1 MSIGLAVALV
11 GLTSLAMAILLVPLL
26 VRRQRTASRDAYNLA
41 VYRDQLAEV
50 ERDLAR
56 GVLTAEQADAAR
68 TEIGR
73 RILALN
79 PAVTAA
85 GPSSAIPFA
94 TATAAVLLLPFAAW
108 ALYAALGSPGMPD
121 QPYASRGANPG
132 PAAAQNAGQAANA
145 GERAPHVDMAEAV
158 QKLTAHL
165 KENPDDLTGWVLLA
179 RSDMSLGRYQEAA
192 EAYKRAV
199 DLSDKR
205 ADILG
210 DWGEALVLATS
221 GTVTAAA
228 KEAFEAGLKD
238 PELAPRS
245 RYYLALAQMQQGD
258 TKGALQA
265 WVDLEADSP
274 ADADWL
280 PMVRKRIEQTSTSL
294 GVDPAGLKPSAGAD
308 RPKPVAAAAPPA
320 HPPMKT
326 PPAAAPAPS
335 APPPTTT
342 AGATPAT
349 GSAPDPQKVREAQ
362 QALAGA
368 SPQDRQAM
376 INSMVERLA
385 ARLEQQPDDVDG
397 WSRLARSYA
406 VLNQPAKG
414 RDAYARAVKLRP
426 GDIALKESYAE
437 AIISAA
443 GDDATAPP
451 AEATALF
458 RQILAAEPK
467 NQMALWYVG
476 IAEADAGHKDVARD
490 LWSRLLAELPAN
502 APGRQEVE
510 QRLAALKAGAGK

>member
-11 GLTSLAMAILLVPLL
+11 GLTSLALAILLVPLL
-26 VRRQRTASRDAYNLA
+26 VRRQRAVSRDAYNLA

-56 GVLTAEQADAAR
+56 GVLTPEQAEAAR

-79 PAVTAA
+79 PNSAA
-85 GPSSAIPFA
+85 TGPSSAMPFA

-108 ALYAALGSPGMPD
+108 ALYAALGSPAMPD
-121 QPYASRGANPG
+121 QPYASRGSNPAPTAG
-132 PAAAQNAGQAANA
+132 TQDAGQA
-145 GERAPHVDMAEAV
+145 APHVDMAEAV

-165 KENPDDLTGWVLLA
+165 KEQPDDLTGWVLLA
-179 RSDMSLGRYQEAA
+179 RSQMSIGRYQDGAD
-192 EAYKRAV
+192 AYKHAV
-199 DLSDKR
+199 DLSNKR
-205 ADILG
+205 ADIWG
-210 DWGEALVLATS
+210 DWAEAVVLATG
-221 GTVTAAA
+221 GTVTPQA
-228 KEAFEAGLKD
+228 KEAFQAGLND
-238 PELAPRS
+238 PDLAPRS
-245 RYYLALAQMQQGD
+245 RYYLALSQMQQGD
-258 TKGALQA
+258 TKSALQA

-280 PMVRKRIEQTSTSL
+280 PMVRKRIEQTSASL
-294 GVDPAGLKPSAGAD
+294 GLDPATLKTSAGAD
-308 RPKPVAAAAPPA
+308 RPKPVATAAPPA

-326 PPAAAPAPS
+326 PGAAAATSPTASAPAAPAS
-335 APPPTTT
+335 
-342 AGATPAT
+342 

-385 ARLEQQPDDVDG
+385 ARLEQQPDDVEG
-397 WSRLARSYA
+397 WTRLGRSYS
-406 VLNQPAKG
+406 VLNQPAKA

-426 GDIALKESYAE
+426 DDVGLKQGYAE
-437 AIISAA
+437 AIIATV

-451 AEATALF
+451 PEATALF

-476 IAEADAGHKDVARD
+476 LAEADAGHKEVARD
-490 LWSRLLAELPAN
+490 LLSRLLAELPAGS
-502 APGRQEVE
+502 PGRQEVE
-510 QRLAALKAGAGK
+510 QRLAALKSGGAK

>member
-11 GLTSLAMAILLVPLL
+11 GLTSLALAILLVPLL
-26 VRRQRTASRDAYNLA
+26 VRRQRNESLDAYNLA

-50 ERDLAR
+50 ERDLGR
-56 GVLTAEQADAAR
+56 GVLSTEQADAAR
-68 TEIGR
+68 TEIRR
-73 RILALN
+73 RILTL
-79 PAVTAA
+79 TAA
-85 GPSSAIPFA
+85 PPATGSTSPMPFA
-94 TATAAVLLLPFAAW
+94 TAPAAVLLLPFAAW
-108 ALYAALGSPGMPD
+108 ALYAALGSPSMPD
-121 QPYASRGANPG
+121 QPYASRGANPS
-132 PAAAQNAGQAANA
+132 PAAAQDAGQ
-145 GERAPHVDMAEAV
+145 GAPHIDMAEAV

-165 KENPDDLTGWVLLA
+165 KDHPDDMTGWVLLA
-179 RSDMSLGRYQEAA
+179 RSDMSLNRFQEAA
-192 EAYKRAV
+192 DAYKRAA

-210 DWGEALVLATS
+210 DWGEALVLASS
-221 GTVTAAA
+221 GTVTPAA
-228 KEAFEAGLKD
+228 KEAFQAGLKD
-238 PELAPRS
+238 PEQAPRS

-280 PMVRKRIEQTSTSL
+280 PMVRKRIEQTSASL
-294 GVDPAGLKPSAGAD
+294 GLDPTTLKTSGGAE
-308 RPKPVAAAAPPA
+308 RPKAVAAAAPPA
-320 HPPMKT
+320 HPPMK
-326 PPAAAPAPS
+326 PPAA
-335 APPPTTT
+335 T
-342 AGATPAT
+342 AGAAPAT

-362 QALAGA
+362 QSLAGA

-385 ARLEQQPDDVDG
+385 ARVQQQPDDVEG
-397 WSRLARSYA
+397 WTRLGRSYG
-406 VLNQPAKG
+406 VLNQPAKA
-414 RDAYARAVKLRP
+414 REAYARAVKLRP
-426 GDIALKESYAE
+426 DDIGLKQGYAE
-437 AIISAA
+437 AIIGAA

-476 IAEADAGHKDVARD
+476 LAEADSGHKEVARD

-502 APGRQEVE
+502 APGRDEVE
-510 QRLAALKAGAGK
+510 QRLAALKTGAAK

>member
-68 TEIGR
+68 TEISR

-79 PAVTAA
+79 PAAAAA
-85 GPSSAIPFA
+85 GPSSGMPFA

-108 ALYAALGSPGMPD
+108 ALYATLGSPGMPD

-145 GERAPHVDMAEAV
+145 GERPPHVDMAEAV

-179 RSDMSLGRYQEAA
+179 RSDMSLGRFQEAA
-192 EAYKRAV
+192 DAYKRAV

-221 GTVTAAA
+221 GTVTPAA

-280 PMVRKRIEQTSTSL
+280 PMVRKRIEQTSASL
-294 GVDPAGLKPSAGAD
+294 GLDPASLKTSAGAE
-308 RPKPVAAAAPPA
+308 RAKPVAAAAPPA

-326 PPAAAPAPS
+326 PAAAPA
-335 APPPTTT
+335 AT
-342 AGATPAT
+342 AGTAPAT

-385 ARLEQQPDDVDG
+385 ARLQEQPDDAEG
-397 WSRLARSYA
+397 WTRLGRSYG
-406 VLNQPAKG
+406 VLNQPQKA
-414 RDAYARAVKLRP
+414 REAYARAVKLRP
-426 GDIALKESYAE
+426 GDVALKESYAE
-437 AIISAA
+437 AIIATAS
-443 GDDATAPP
+443 DDATAPP
-451 AEATALF
+451 PEATAVL
-458 RQILAAEPK
+458 REILQAQPK
-467 NQMALWYVG
+467 NQMALWYLG
-476 IAEADAGHKDVARD
+476 LSEADAGRKQAARD

-502 APGRQEVE
+502 APERKEIE
-510 QRLAALKAGAGK
+510 QRIAALKLDGAK